1 MTVMFLNQLD
11 RPVDVLYV
19 PDDGSKMLDM
29 IDALAAGEA
38 SSIASFHSHTFAVR
52 RAQRR
57 DSDSDSDSNKEQ
69 QAAEADEIGRYTL
82 NYSRDGRKLQ
92 ISITAA
98 GLRT

>member
-1 MTVMFLNQLD
+1 MRVAAA
-11 RPVDVLYV
+11 
-19 PDDGSKMLDM
+19 DGSKMLDM
-29 IDALAAGEA
+29 IEALALGGT
-38 SSIASFHSHTFAVR
+38 SSLSSFHGHTFAVR

-57 DSDSDSDSNKEQ
+57 DPDQEQ
-69 QAAEADEIGRYTL
+69 KAAEADEVGRYTL